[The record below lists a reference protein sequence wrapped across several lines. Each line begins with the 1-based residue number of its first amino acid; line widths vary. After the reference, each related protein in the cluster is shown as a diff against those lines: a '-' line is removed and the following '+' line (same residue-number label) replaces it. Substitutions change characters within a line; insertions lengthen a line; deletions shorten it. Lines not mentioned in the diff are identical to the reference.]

1 MATRK
6 FLIDIDLDQNS
17 LISAVIENRDSVI
30 DGYPSTPVAGQIFYD
45 ENASNKKPFYYD
57 GTTWVAM
64 SSATASSVPF
74 SGVTTGTNT
83 TATMTVGTGASLTVS
98 GSGTINAN
106 LYNSNAIIALAD
118 GGTNAN
124 LTAVNG
130 GILYSTASALAI
142 TSAGVSGQLLQSG
155 GAGAP
160 TWISVASLSIDHGG
174 LTGLSDDDHTQYIHT
189 TPGSSSRNII
199 APTVADVVP
208 LIVKQSSGTFSSAHN
223 VFTVQ
228 TSGSADIVNVYRSAT
243 STYVLRLNT
252 NAGSGGTVGYIQ
264 MDSYSGR
271 VTGSIVTS
279 AGSTSDGGSIYTYGF
294 GSAAGGNIWTRG
306 QTAAGGSINASG
318 GSATNA
324 TGGNIYT
331 NGGTSNGARGGTIDT
346 RGYLSVGG
354 SITTAGSSQTTGKP
368 GGSINTGSVGSSQ
381 RGGDIWTFSG
391 SDDAGSG
398 GQAGDIYTFG
408 GGGGVA
414 GTGCTGG
421 NAGHIKTQGGDG
433 GANDGCAGG
442 AGGNIY
448 TYGGN
453 GETNGSTNESGGPG
467 GNIDTRGA
475 DADGLGAN
483 GAAGGNIYTYAS
495 GIYAGG
501 SINTSGG
508 GTAAGGSITTNNG
521 GGSINTTGN
530 GSIQFGVAA
539 NRITLQGTSGSS
551 GKTQTLPNLT
561 GTVTISSGTQVA
573 NNFAVAN
580 SSTLGDVVFRN
591 ILSSDI
597 PSLTGTYLR
606 VVPAATSDNTVA
618 PTASGVVGLVVKQ
631 TTTSPAKIFEVQTS
645 GGSPIFTVGDSGGN
659 TDVTVATNLTVT
671 GNLTINGT
679 TTTVNT
685 STLLVE
691 DNFITVNSISAVL
704 DAGIEVE
711 RGTGGTGDNAFI
723 RFKETVDQQWYIDNG
738 TYEWIIARRYS
749 GTITGDNSTTAFN
762 ITHNMNS
769 KNVAVQVYNS
779 SDILVYPEVST
790 PNVNYVT
797 ITFKPAPGVGVQ
809 YRVVVVG

>member
-17 LISAVIENRDSVI
+17 IISAVIENRDSVI

-98 GSGTINAN
+98 GSGTVNAN
-106 LYNSNAIIALAD
+106 RYNSNAIIALAD

-130 GILYSTASALAI
+130 GILYSTATALAI
-142 TSAGVSGQLLQSG
+142 TSAGSSGNLLQSN
-155 GAGAP
+155 GASAP
-160 TWISVASLSIDHGG
+160 TWITLGSIDHGSFG
-174 LTGLSDDDHTQYIHT
+174 GLSDDDHAQYLVLSPLNDARNTIQASSASVT
-189 TPGSSSRNII
+189 GLTIKEAGGSS
-199 APTVADVVP
+199 DHP
-208 LIVKQSSGTFSSAHN
+208 LYVIENSSGVHLFA
-223 VFTVQ
+223 F
-228 TSGSADIVNVYRSAT
+228 YRIT
-243 STYVLRLNT
+243 STDYRLYINS
-252 NAGSGGTVGYIQ
+252 NAGTFNVSNTPYIKAE
-264 MDSYSGR
+264 SYTG
-271 VTGSIVTS
+271 VTGAFI
-279 AGSTSDGGSIYTYGF
+279 
-294 GSAAGGNIWTRG
+294 NISSSSSFS
-306 QTAAGGSINASG
+306 GGSINISG
-318 GSATNA
+318 G
-324 TGGNIYT
+324 
-331 NGGTSNGARGGTIDT
+331 
-346 RGYLSVGG
+346 V
-354 SITTAGSSQTTGKP
+354 
-368 GGSINTGSVGSSQ
+368 
-381 RGGDIWTFSG
+381 SG
-391 SDDAGSG
+391 
-398 GQAGDIYTFG
+398 
-408 GGGGVA
+408 
-414 GTGCTGG
+414 
-421 NAGHIKTQGGDG
+421 
-433 GANDGCAGG
+433 
-442 AGGNIY
+442 
-448 TYGGN
+448 
-453 GETNGSTNESGGPG
+453 
-467 GNIDTRGA
+467 
-475 DADGLGAN
+475 
-483 GAAGGNIYTYAS
+483 
-495 GIYAGG
+495 
-501 SINTSGG
+501 
-508 GTAAGGSITTNNG
+508 AGGSITTNNG
-521 GGSINTTGN
+521 GGSINTTDN

-591 ILSSDI
+591 ILAGDI

-606 VVPAATSDNTVA
+606 VVPAVTSDNTVA

-691 DNFITVNSISAVL
+691 DNFITVNSIAAVL

-749 GTITGDNSTTAFN
+749 GIITGDNSTTAFN

-797 ITFKPAPGVGVQ
+797 ITFKPAPGIGVQ